1 MIRSFTARTTLWFA
15 ALVTGILFASLA
27 VGGWLL
33 NKQMLAGLE
42 LLHEVESE
50 ELGELL
56 GDNTA
61 ISTAEIRDRIAHDA
75 DGDAELFL
83 IQVRGSDGGLRFRSE
98 NLEDAVRVFFHLR
111 QGEHAADAGHAV
123 DVGEKHG
130 VMFIEPF
137 RTFALEETIGVF
149 TGAHG
154 EADDDVAHV
163 GPGRNVGIALV
174 LIFDREGS
182 ELVSDDVGIGGGGTS
197 SAIQE
202 CE

>member
-98 NLEDAVRVFFHLR
+98 NLEDAVRVFFHLSR
-111 QGEHAADAGHAV
+111 NDA
-123 DVGEKHG
+123 
-130 VMFIEPF
+130 
-137 RTFALEETIGVF
+137 
-149 TGAHG
+149 
-154 EADDDVAHV
+154 
-163 GPGRNVGIALV
+163 
-174 LIFDREGS
+174 EGN
-182 ELVSDDVGIGGGGTS
+182 
-197 SAIQE
+197 
-202 CE
+202 

>member
-1 MIRSFTARTTLWFA
+1 MVGIEKADRSD
-15 ALVTGILFASLA
+15 SA
-27 VGGWLL
+27 VGVQVKDGEFTFLFGVAGQQVLL
-33 NKQMLAGLE
+33 VA
-42 LLHEVESE
+42 E
-50 ELGELL
+50 E
-56 GDNTA
+56 N
-61 ISTAEIRDRIAHDA
+61 
-75 DGDAELFL
+75 
-83 IQVRGSDGGLRFRSE
+83 
-98 NLEDAVRVFFHLR
+98 AVRVFFHLR